1 MNLTED
7 EKSQLQVTLGCS
19 SAELGTI
26 LDRYAEAAREEYVRM
41 VLGQRVFTR
50 GQDLLEYRL
59 LLLIQH
65 VFGGQLPSEQQ
76 ISAVFQTT
84 ASQSRTLLRSILAKY
99 RYELGQATVATIR
112 TLLADAR
119 MDPDD
124 SDVDEDDEKTRLL
137 TIDNATVVEE
147 INSRIVSIDPSLP
160 PLEKQPRTGAVFKIK
175 ASSFNKLQEQLS

>member
-1 MNLTED
+1 MNLTDD
-7 EKSQLQVTLGCS
+7 EKSQLEATLGCS
-19 SAELGTI
+19 SAGLGTT

-84 ASQSRTLLRSILAKY
+84 VSQSRTLLRSILAKY
-99 RYELGQATVATIR
+99 RYELGQATAATIR
-112 TLLADAR
+112 TLLASAR

-124 SDVDEDDEKTRLL
+124 SDVADDEKKTRLL
-137 TIDNATVVEE
+137 TINNANVVEE
-147 INSRIVSIDPSLP
+147 MNRRIVSIDPSLP
-160 PLEKQPRTGAVFKIK
+160 PLVKQPRTGAVFKIK
-175 ASSFNKLQEQLS
+175 ASSYKKLQEQLS

>member
-7 EKSQLQVTLGCS
+7 EKAQLQATLGCS
-19 SAELGTI
+19 KAELART

-59 LLLIQH
+59 LLMVQH

-76 ISAVFQTT
+76 ISAVFQMTM
-84 ASQSRTLLRSILAKY
+84 SQSRTLLRSILAKY
-99 RYELGQATVATIR
+99 RYELGQATVTTIR
-112 TLLADAR
+112 RLLADAR

-124 SDVDEDDEKTRLL
+124 SDVADDDEKTRLL
-137 TIDNATVVEE
+137 TIDNTNVVEE
-147 INSRIVSIDPSLP
+147 MNRRIVSIDPSLP
-160 PLEKQPRTGAVFKIK
+160 PLERQPRTGAVFKIK
-175 ASSFNKLQEQLS
+175 ASSYHKLREQVT